1 MVTKNMP
8 YVKYM
13 TKMILSNIFNY
24 PQSSDFL
31 RYNHFY
37 SVLWQNKIYDIKV
50 FSVQKWDT
58 PKIRQNKILVC
69 DDKILVSRNKTPQK
83 IWASKYYAHLMF
95 IFFYMK
101 IKNVH
106 KNALFKQKENHQIWN
121 WKWVFSYTIWG
132 KRAIKHSWTLNIDNI
147 Y

>member
-95 IFFYMK
+95 IFFLHE
-101 IKNVH
+101 N
-106 KNALFKQKENHQIWN
+106 QKCAQ
-121 WKWVFSYTIWG
+121 KCFV
-132 KRAIKHSWTLNIDNI
+132 
-147 Y
+147 

>member
-95 IFFYMK
+95 IFFFTWKSKMCTKMLCLNKKK
-101 IKNVH
+101 IIK
-106 KNALFKQKENHQIWN
+106 FEIENECFPIL
-121 WKWVFSYTIWG
+121 SEG
-132 KRAIKHSWTLNIDNI
+132 KGP
-147 Y
+147 

>member
-13 TKMILSNIFNY
+13 TKMILSNIINY

-83 IWASKYYAHLMF
+83 IWASKYYAHLMS
-95 IFFYMK
+95 IFLHEKSKMCTKMLCLNKKK
-101 IKNVH
+101 IIK
-106 KNALFKQKENHQIWN
+106 FEIENECFPIL
-121 WKWVFSYTIWG
+121 SEG
-132 KRAIKHSWTLNIDNI
+132 KGP
-147 Y
+147 